1 MEPPADSEAT
11 EPLIV
16 HLGVFGGTGNT
27 GRHLIEQ
34 ALRKGHEVTALTKDP
49 GKLPVH
55 PHLHAVTGDVRDEQS
70 VRKVV
75 AGAHAVFSMLGERR
89 WTTTVCTDGI
99 RSILNAMHSLGVRR
113 LLALSAYGVA
123 ENRHSNL
130 YVRLGWKLMRGAMQ
144 DKERMESLIR
154 ASNTNWTVIR
164 PARIINGPHTG
175 DYHSGTA
182 LRLGSMAKISFADL
196 ASFTLSLVK
205 RTNAQKQVI
214 SVAFERRRV

>member
-1 MEPPADSEAT
+1 M
-11 EPLIV
+11 

-34 ALRKGHEVTALTKDP
+34 ALRKGHEVTALTNDP

-55 PHLHAVTGDVRDEQS
+55 PHLHAVAGDVRDEQS
-70 VRKVV
+70 VREVV
-75 AGAHAVFSMLGERR
+75 AGVHAVFSMLGERGR
-89 WTTTVCTDGI
+89 TTTCTDGI
-99 RSILNAMHSLGVRR
+99 RSILHAMHSLSVRR
-113 LLALSAYGVA
+113 LLALSAHGVA
-123 ENRHSNL
+123 ESRHSNL
-130 YVRLGWKLMRGAMQ
+130 YVRLGWKLMRGVMQ

-154 ASNTNWTVIR
+154 ASNTNWTVVR

-175 DYHSGTA
+175 DYHAGTA

-196 ASFTLSLVK
+196 ASFMLSLVK
-205 RTNAQKQVI
+205 RTNAQKQMI

>member
-1 MEPPADSEAT
+1 VEPPADSEAT

-99 RSILNAMHSLGVRR
+99 RSILHAMHSLGVRR

-130 YVRLGWKLMRGAMQ
+130 YVRIGWKLMRGAMQ

>member
-1 MEPPADSEAT
+1 M
-11 EPLIV
+11 IM
-16 HLGVFGGTGNT
+16 HLSVFGGTGNT

-75 AGAHAVFSMLGERR
+75 AGAHAVFSMLGERSR
-89 WTTTVCTDGI
+89 TTTVCTDGI
-99 RSILNAMHSLGVRR
+99 RSILHVMHSLGVRR

-196 ASFTLSLVK
+196 ACFTLSLVK

>member
-1 MEPPADSEAT
+1 
-11 EPLIV
+11 
-16 HLGVFGGTGNT
+16 
-27 GRHLIEQ
+27 
-34 ALRKGHEVTALTKDP
+34 
-49 GKLPVH
+49 
-55 PHLHAVTGDVRDEQS
+55 
-70 VRKVV
+70 
-75 AGAHAVFSMLGERR
+75 MLGERR

-99 RSILNAMHSLGVRR
+99 RSILHAMHSLGVRR

-154 ASNTNWTVIR
+154 DSNTNWTVIR

-175 DYHSGTA
+175 DYHCGTA